1 MILNSDNLEFADYI
15 NIFKLKD
22 VITSRKNIKKYLD
35 LMKHLSYFYDI
46 Q

>member
-1 MILNSDNLEFADYI
+1 MILNSDNLQLADYI

-22 VITSRKNIKKYLD
+22 VITSRKKTKKYLD